1 MRRAADGEDA
11 SVKDIAM
18 ENRLYPLRELLGD
31 LLLEAGQPQA
41 AMREYATALV
51 NTPNRYR
58 GLYGAAVA
66 AQAAGDKAAATEYFT
81 KLAALAKSADTERPE
96 LARARAF
103 LGER

>member
-1 MRRAADGEDA
+1 
-11 SVKDIAM
+11 M

-66 AQAAGDKAAATEYFT
+66 AQAAGDKTAATEYFT
-81 KLAALAKSADTERPE
+81 KLTALARNADTARPE